1 MTNLSGPIKNRSKE
15 METAATK
22 IDEHH
27 HHPPIKRPTTDWSD
41 GITRRRRRSRLNILR
56 QPLSSSLF

>member
-1 MTNLSGPIKNRSKE
+1 MTNPSGPIKNKSKE

-41 GITRRRRRSRLNILR
+41 GITRWSRLNILH
-56 QPLSSSLF
+56 QPLSPSLF